1 MEQSRRYSSTEHV
14 ADEVYVSK
22 VGEATQVLGNRLC
35 QLAVCDGQSTE
46 VGFH

>member
-14 ADEVYVSK
+14 AAEVYVSK
-22 VGEATQVLGNRLC
+22 VGETTQVLGNRPC
-35 QLAVCDGQSTE
+35 QLTVGDGQSTE